1 MSRYAENTSVP
12 VERSRA
18 EVEHVLSRYGA
29 TGFGYSWERRA
40 VAITPTPT
48 YGPRTEIREYAML
61 VFQVATRRV
70 RLDVPMPTQREAGS
84 EKKAEA
90 AARQRWRAVVL
101 VIKAKLEAVESGIS
115 TLEAEFLANIV
126 TESGR
131 TIGEVVLPRLS
142 EACASG
148 RLLPGAGETGRG

>member
-48 YGPRTEIREYAML
+48 YGPRTEML